1 MSRGLTNHELLM
13 IKTFYKI
20 LLDLNPIEIE
30 KIRWIHSSA
39 RSLKGKKA
47 SVVVVLERE
56 VFKAEITTTS
66 CLIILFKF
74 L

>member
-1 MSRGLTNHELLM
+1 MSRGLTNHVLLM

-30 KIRWIHSSA
+30 KIRWIHLGA

-56 VFKAEITTTS
+56 YQNTQQAK
-66 CLIILFKF
+66 C
-74 L
+74 